1 MKTLSIFL
9 ALINSLLAG
18 LIIMYN
24 LSVIQ
29 LYESGTYWFLIESLI
44 DLSVIMVG
52 VFTWF
57 TCMREVHSG
66 PVLIG
71 GLYLVV
77 LGAVTIVWTY
87 HLAVLSGHMQY
98 TMVIFGV
105 SLMAQGLS
113 SMLGFSAES
122 RSMTTS

>member
-1 MKTLSIFL
+1 MKTISIFL

-24 LSVIQ
+24 FSVFQ
-29 LYESGTYWFLIESLI
+29 LYESGTSWLLIESII
-44 DLSVIMVG
+44 DLSVIMIG
-52 VFTWF
+52 AFMWF
-57 TCMREVHSG
+57 ACMREIHSG

-98 TMVIFGV
+98 SMIIFGA
-105 SLMAQGLS
+105 SLTAQGLAS
-113 SMLGFSAES
+113 LLDFSIANTS
-122 RSMTTS
+122 ITTS